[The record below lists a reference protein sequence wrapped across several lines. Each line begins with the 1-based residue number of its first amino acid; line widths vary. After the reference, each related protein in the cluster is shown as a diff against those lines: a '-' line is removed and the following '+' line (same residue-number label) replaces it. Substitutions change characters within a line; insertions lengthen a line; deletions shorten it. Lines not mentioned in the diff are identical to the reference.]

1 MPIRRRPGRLRALLA
16 LALTAPLL
24 AGCYSFAQPSFH
36 PGNARE
42 LLVAITRRGVEAK
55 PLAGSSACADPTLV
69 ANALQ
74 IRATVAADPVPRDV
88 WVYSFRPKGWEQTQA
103 VVDAC
108 QAEYAAANPGARIV
122 RIDVPVSRVFGA
134 DWSPELERAVRAAL
148 EEVANAGI
156 PGR

>member
-1 MPIRRRPGRLRALLA
+1 MPVGRRPGALRALLA
-16 LALTAPLL
+16 HALVAPLL

-55 PLAGSSACADPTLV
+55 ALAGSSACTDPTLV
-69 ANALQ
+69 ANALH

-88 WVYSFRPKGWEQTQA
+88 WVYSFRPRGWEQTQA

-108 QAEYAAANPGARIV
+108 EAEYAAANPDARIV

-148 EEVANAGI
+148 DEVANAGL